1 MLALP
6 RPYPDELLGSAL
18 LRACRATG
26 LAPVRLLEAL
36 SAASAR
42 TGSFL
47 LPSALASLARATAL
61 PATRLLHEHTMF
73 PYLVARLPP
82 PDAERIEACI
92 LAGEPPPGALVGHL
106 VRAVPRRR
114 FCPVCVADDLRIT
127 GEAYW
132 RRSHHLPAVRICPA
146 HGDLLCETDISL
158 RGALR
163 GTSLELPHE
172 TPIRGVADRPALAD
186 AAIAHLSA
194 RLLAGRPAQ
203 APDIS
208 TLRWRAHALGYLR
221 ADGHIAS
228 VPLVR
233 DLLGFFGQALLEQA
247 GCRITRNESNAWP
260 ALMLRQCP
268 STPFSPVKHVLLEV
282 FLRYGSAG
290 PAHWDYRPPGPRTRD
305 RTEEDRQCAR
315 RLEQLLQ
322 RAAKARKFLTVREL
336 LTLAGCWHAFR
347 HQRAEFLET
356 GALVR
361 ELARRPRAGRREPR
375 G

>member
-26 LAPVRLLEAL
+26 LAPVRLLKAL
-36 SAASAR
+36 GAASAR
-42 TGSFL
+42 TGSPL
-47 LPSALASLARATAL
+47 LPSALPSLAGATAL
-61 PATRLLHEHTMF
+61 PAKRLLHEHTMF

-82 PDAERIEACI
+82 PDAERIETII

-106 VRAVPRRR
+106 LRAVPRRR
-114 FCPVCVADDLRIT
+114 FCPACVAEDLRVT

-186 AAIAHLSA
+186 AAIAHLSTQ
-194 RLLAGRPAQ
+194 LLAGRPAD

-208 TLRWRAHALGYLR
+208 TLRQRAHALGYIR

-233 DLLGFFGQALLEQA
+233 DLLGFFGQAMLDQT

-260 ALMLRQCP
+260 ALMLRQCH
-268 STPFSPVKHVLLEV
+268 STPFSTVKHVLLEV
-282 FLRYGSAG
+282 FLRYGTADR
-290 PAHWDYRPPGPRTRD
+290 AHWDYRPPGPRTRD
-305 RTEEDRQCAR
+305 RTDEDRQCAR
-315 RLEQLLQ
+315 RLEQLL
-322 RAAKARKFLTVREL
+322 RHAAKTRKFLTVREL

-347 HQRAEFLET
+347 HRRAAFRET
-356 GALVR
+356 DTLVQK
-361 ELARRPRAGRREPR
+361 LARRLKVGCR
-375 G
+375 